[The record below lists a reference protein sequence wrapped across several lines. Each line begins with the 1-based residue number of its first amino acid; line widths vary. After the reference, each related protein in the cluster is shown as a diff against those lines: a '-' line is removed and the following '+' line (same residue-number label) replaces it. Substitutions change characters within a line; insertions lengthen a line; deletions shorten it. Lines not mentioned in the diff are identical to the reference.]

1 MTARTGM
8 VDLIDQLRG
17 MADAGTADFTAGTIT
32 YWDDDTA
39 QTLLDRHRHDFVD
52 LELIPASY
60 RLNGTT
66 AWFNYYMPYTNLES
80 GTAVFTVSD
89 VVGSAYGTAV
99 YTVDY
104 NRGVI
109 TWATNTLGSS
119 ILVTGRH
126 FDLNAAAS
134 EAWRFKAANV
144 SKMYDFSTDNHN
156 LKRSQL
162 RLSFL
167 DNSRYYSGL
176 AGPKSIEMYR
186 GDMDNYDLD

>member
-8 VDLIDQLRG
+8 VDLIDQFRG

-32 YWDDDTA
+32 YWNDDTS
-39 QTLLDRHRHDFVD
+39 QKLLDRHRHNFID
-52 LELIPASY
+52 LELQPVSFIT
-60 RLNGTT
+60 NGTT
-66 AWFNYYMPYTNLES
+66 DWRDYYMPYTDLES
-80 GTAVFTVSD
+80 GTAVFTIKD
-89 VVGSAYGTAV
+89 TTGSAYGTSV

-104 NRGVI
+104 QLGVI
-109 TWATNTLGSS
+109 TWSTNVLGSS

-126 FDLNAAAS
+126 YDLNAAAA

-162 RLSFL
+162 RQSFL